1 MKMNEFDQKST
12 ASTAKKP
19 VIKVR
24 NALQETISQMATE
37 VPPSPTS
44 PPSPTTMPNPTFK
57 VDGSPAVIDEQDNT
71 PMDQAGYT
79 GSLPPGVTMKKGS
92 NLARTRKHNPT
103 LWAKITNWD

>member
-19 VIKVR
+19 TLKVR
-24 NALQETISQMATE
+24 NVLQETISQMATE

-44 PPSPTTMPNPTFK
+44 PPSPTTMPKNM
-57 VDGSPAVIDEQDNT
+57 GRAPAVIDEQDNT
-71 PMDQAGYT
+71 PTEQTGY
-79 GSLPPGVTMKKGS
+79 SAMLPPGIKMTRG
-92 NLARTRKHNPT
+92 LARTRKHNPK